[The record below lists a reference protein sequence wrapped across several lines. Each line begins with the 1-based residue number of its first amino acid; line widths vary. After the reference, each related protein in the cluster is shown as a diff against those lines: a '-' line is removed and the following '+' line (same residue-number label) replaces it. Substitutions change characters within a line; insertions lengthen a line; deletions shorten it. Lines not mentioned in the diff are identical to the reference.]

1 MDGLLGPYFGNPNI
15 QRQAAKAR
23 ALSKQ
28 RDVNL
33 LPDPKTYAVVQGLLG
48 TAPDELGFSV
58 LHPQYQAIRQV
69 ADPAFAV
76 GTLLGVAPA
85 PTKAIEKGAMAAGR
99 AGERLAERVVPQ
111 IMERGG
117 MPAGLLEGM
126 SSRTISPLTVYHG
139 SPAKFERFDP
149 TKIGSGEGAQAYGY
163 GHYVAQNPAVAKEYR
178 TALSE
183 PELFVKGRQIKTA
196 AGSNMDTAKAWL
208 QDSFE
213 MGAKNPYAD
222 AIEKVSNAPL
232 KDKQGVIDALRKLEN
247 RGVQMQK
254 GGFEYEIDLPDEQ
267 IAKML
272 DWDKPLS
279 KQKDVMAALNN
290 VAENNVK
297 AKVRNEIE
305 NQIRASGVLPADQTG
320 DDYMSLLFGQSEETI
335 AKANQMLKQLADEQ
349 MAKIDFAPLVKS
361 ELEGMKPPTMTWDA
375 TGKEF
380 YEMLAQRRGSPE
392 AASTLFREQG
402 IPGIRYL
409 DQGSRPTSGGQLLD
423 VFETPNGWK
432 SKVKVTNRGGTQF
445 QSPSDIITTS
455 MPFKTKEE
463 ATNWAN
469 EKIGSGTSNFV
480 VFPGNEGL
488 LTIQKRNNEVITPTS
503 LLQDNQK
510 FNVTTQD
517 ASEIFGEGAKRIR
530 YQEPNSQGFIDVLQR
545 PDGTASVLGLE
556 VPEQMRGK
564 GIGQS
569 LQSKVM
575 QDFPEMMGQV
585 SSRAAAKTAYR
596 LGRRPPNQPNAT
608 LEDVY
613 KIMDEYSSVNLV
625 SPEMQKRMR
634 QSLLD

>member
-1 MDGLLGPYFGNPNI
+1 MAGLLGDIFSTVDTAKRKLTDLLGNPVLSAQQIIGNMNDRARVLN
-15 QRQAAKAR
+15 QLTAGAA
-23 ALSKQ
+23 Q
-28 RDVNL
+28 ERDIYG
-33 LPDPKTYAVVQGLLG
+33 PKSQQLANM
-48 TAPDELGFSV
+48 
-58 LHPQYQAIRQV
+58 I
-69 ADPAFAV
+69 ADAYNP
-76 GTLLGVAPA
+76 
-85 PTKAIEKGAMAAGR
+85 M
-99 AGERLAERVVPQ
+99 
-111 IMERGG
+111 G
-117 MPAGLLEGM
+117 MM
-126 SSRTISPLTVYHG
+126 VYHG
-139 SPAKFERFDP
+139 SPAKFSRFDP

-178 TALSE
+178 TVLSE

-222 AIEKVSNAPL
+222 AIKKVSNAPL

-305 NQIRASGVLPADQTG
+305 NQIRTSGVLPVDQTG

-392 AASTLFREQG
+392 AASALFREQG

-409 DQGSRPTSGGQLLD
+409 DEGSRG
-423 VFETPNGWK
+423 
-432 SKVKVTNRGGTQF
+432 RG
-445 QSPSDIITTS
+445 
-455 MPFKTKEE
+455 E
-463 ATNWAN
+463 
-469 EKIGSGTSNFV
+469 GTSNFV
-480 VFPGNEGL
+480 VFPGNEDL
-488 LTIQKRNNEVITPTS
+488 LTILKRNGG
-503 LLQDNQK
+503 LL
-510 FNVTTQD
+510 
-517 ASEIFGEGAKRIR
+517 G
-530 YQEPNSQGFIDVLQR
+530 P
-545 PDGTASVLGLE
+545 
-556 VPEQMRGK
+556 
-564 GIGQS
+564 
-569 LQSKVM
+569 
-575 QDFPEMMGQV
+575 
-585 SSRAAAKTAYR
+585 
-596 LGRRPPNQPNAT
+596 
-608 LEDVY
+608 
-613 KIMDEYSSVNLV
+613 
-625 SPEMQKRMR
+625 
-634 QSLLD
+634 